1 MLPKSFY
8 EAKITLLTKTGSI
21 ITGKQQQ
28 KLQTNIYHKYKNSQW
43 NTNKCFVH
51 LKMTVYH
58 DLV

>member
-8 EAKITLLTKTGSI
+8 EAKITLLTKMGSI
-21 ITGKQQQ
+21 ITRKQQQ

-43 NTNKCFVH
+43 NINKCFVH